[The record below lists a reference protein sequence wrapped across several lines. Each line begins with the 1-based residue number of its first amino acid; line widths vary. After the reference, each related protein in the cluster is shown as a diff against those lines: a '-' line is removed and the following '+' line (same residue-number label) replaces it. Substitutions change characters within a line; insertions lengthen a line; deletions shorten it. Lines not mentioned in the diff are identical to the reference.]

1 MSEQVHFRTDDGLQL
16 VADAYG
22 DSSRPCVLFQHGGGQ
37 TRHSWKG
44 SAEVLADKGWYALS
58 LDLRGHG
65 ESDWS
70 DEGAY
75 ELSRYAQDTLC
86 VARALGRPPV
96 VVGASLGGV
105 SALLATG
112 MAEDPTLGALVLVD
126 VTPNMN
132 PAGVDK
138 IIGFMGSNIE
148 EGFETLE
155 DAADAIAKYLPH
167 RPRPKNLDGLRKNLR
182 QMDNGRYR
190 WHWDPKFVTTRA
202 SRPNFLNGETLSD
215 AARGLRIPTLLVR
228 GRMSELVT
236 EEHAQEFQE
245 LVPHAEFRDVS
256 GAGHMVAGDMND
268 AFTDAVA
275 DFLSRLSL

>member
-22 DSSRPCVLFQHGGGQ
+22 DPSRPCVLFQHGGGQ

-44 SAEVLADKGWYALS
+44 SAEVLAEKGWYALS

-75 ELSRYAQDTLC
+75 EISRYARDTLC
-86 VARALGRPPV
+86 VAQALGRPPV
-96 VVGASLGGV
+96 VVGASLGGI
-105 SALLATG
+105 SALLATSL
-112 MAEDPTLGALVLVD
+112 ADDQALGALVMVD

-138 IIGFMGSNIE
+138 IIGFMGSNME

-155 DAADAIAKYLPH
+155 EAADAIAKYLPH

-202 SRPNFLNGETLSD
+202 GRPNFLNGQTLSD

-245 LVPHAEFRDVS
+245 LVPHAEFSDVS